1 MANALNEHKV
11 VVIGAGMAGLV
22 AALQLAQKSLS
33 VTLVEAASAPGGKM
47 RQLMVDGA
55 PIDSGPTV
63 FTMRWVF
70 EQIYANAGAKLE
82 EELHLTA
89 LPVLARHAWGPDEC
103 MDLFANPALSRDAI
117 ARFAGPAEAARFMQ
131 FCKQARDLYNT
142 LEGPFIRSQSPT
154 LASMAG
160 DLGMQGLAVLA
171 ALGPLSSLWNS
182 LGEYFHD
189 PRMRQLFARYATY
202 CGSSPWQAPATLM
215 LITQV
220 ELDGVWSVQ
229 GGMHAL
235 AQSLANLAIRQ
246 GVNIRYATPCERIE
260 INAGKVCGVR
270 LANGETLPADSVVF
284 NGDVSAL
291 GQGLL
296 GDAVK
301 KSAKAVRPSKRSLSA
316 LTWSIH
322 APTSGFALDRHN
334 VFFQSDYASEF
345 TDIFSRARLPRQPT
359 VYICAQDRG
368 GDDKQTEPEADRLL
382 CLVNAPAEGNGKP
395 LTDSEI
401 NECEQKSFAMLE
413 RYGLRIQRN
422 QQNTQRTTPAQFHQ
436 LFPGSGGALYGMATH
451 GWMSAFARNG
461 AKTKIPGLY
470 LAGGSVHPGPGVPMA
485 AMSGQ
490 IAAAT
495 LWAHLDSTSRS
506 RRVVISGGTSMQ

>member
-1 MANALNEHKV
+1 MANALKEHKV

-22 AALQLAQKSLS
+22 AALQLAQKNLS

-70 EQIYANAGAKLE
+70 EQIYANAGVKLE

-89 LPVLARHAWGPDEC
+89 LPVLARHAWGPNEC
-103 MDLFANPALSRDAI
+103 MDLFANPALSRDSI

-220 ELDGVWSVQ
+220 ELDGVWSVK

-246 GVNIRYATPCERIE
+246 GVTIRYASPCEHIE

-284 NGDVSAL
+284 NGDV
-291 GQGLL
+291 
-296 GDAVK
+296 
-301 KSAKAVRPSKRSLSA
+301 
-316 LTWSIH
+316 
-322 APTSGFALDRHN
+322 
-334 VFFQSDYASEF
+334 
-345 TDIFSRARLPRQPT
+345 
-359 VYICAQDRG
+359 
-368 GDDKQTEPEADRLL
+368 
-382 CLVNAPAEGNGKP
+382 
-395 LTDSEI
+395 
-401 NECEQKSFAMLE
+401 
-413 RYGLRIQRN
+413 
-422 QQNTQRTTPAQFHQ
+422 
-436 LFPGSGGALYGMATH
+436 
-451 GWMSAFARNG
+451 
-461 AKTKIPGLY
+461 
-470 LAGGSVHPGPGVPMA
+470 
-485 AMSGQ
+485 
-490 IAAAT
+490 
-495 LWAHLDSTSRS
+495 
-506 RRVVISGGTSMQ
+506 